1 MKSKISRVFA
11 LFFFAS
17 TLLYQ
22 FAKASE
28 PKGTAKLSFSYQI
41 QGDGGSNG
49 SAVIWNPDGRYYM
62 ACFAGNADFPLE
74 AFNSAGQNVFE
85 GKVGL
90 DVRGMWLNPKT
101 GNIEVNCA
109 GEKGWYE
116 RSVDSKGNPVGEWK
130 LIVSGQ
136 NQPDF
141 QSVLSYVPKKKRLVT
156 YHDGYFTYYKRKNQ
170 KKKVVVQFG
179 TPFGVKWYIN
189 PTTACY
195 TDNKDY
201 PIAILELNAG
211 KILYF
216 SLKGRYL
223 GETLISGT
231 DEIDSFNFSFANG
244 KAFLFDQDAR
254 TWNAYD
260 VFE

>member
-11 LFFFAS
+11 LFLFVS
-17 TLLYQ
+17 LLSYQ
-22 FAKASE
+22 FVKAGE
-28 PKGTAKLSFSYQI
+28 PRETAKLSFSYQI

-62 ACFAGNADFPLE
+62 ACFAGNGSFPLE
-74 AFNSAGQNVFE
+74 SFNSAGQNYFA
-85 GKVGL
+85 GNVGL

-101 GNIEVNCA
+101 GKVEVNCA

-116 RSVDSKGNPVGEWK
+116 RSFDSKGNPTGEWN

-136 NQPDF
+136 HQPDF
-141 QSVLSYVPKKKRLVT
+141 QSVLSYIPKKKRLVT
-156 YHDGYFTYYKRKNQ
+156 FHEGYFTYYKRKNQ
-170 KKKVVVQFG
+170 KKKVVVQYA
-179 TPFGVKWYIN
+179 TPYGVKWYIN

-195 TDNKDY
+195 TGNKKF
-201 PIAILELNAG
+201 PIAVLELNAG

-216 SLKGRYL
+216 NMKGRYL
-223 GETLISGT
+223 TETVIAGT
-231 DEIDSFNFSFANG
+231 DEIDSFKFSFANG
-244 KAFLFDQDAR
+244 KAFLFDEEKR
-254 TWNAYD
+254 TWNAYE